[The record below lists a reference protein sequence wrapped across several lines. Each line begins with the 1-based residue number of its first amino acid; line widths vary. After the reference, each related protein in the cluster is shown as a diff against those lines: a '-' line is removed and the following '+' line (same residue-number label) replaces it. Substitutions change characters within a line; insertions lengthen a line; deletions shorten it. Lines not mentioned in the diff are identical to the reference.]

1 MADIFLLGNKKEIE
15 RRTTMRKYSNNN
27 ISTKLIHGG
36 ISNDE
41 HTGAV
46 NVPIYQTSTYG
57 QEVPGK
63 HKGWEYSRS
72 GNPTRKALEELIAE
86 LENGKFGFAF
96 ASGLAAIS
104 TVVSLFKP
112 GDEIVISNDVYGGT
126 FRILDKVFSKYDIKY
141 HQVDTSNLKNIE
153 DAINDKV
160 KAIYIETPSNPLLG
174 ITDIEGASKIAKAHG
189 LLTIVDNTFYTPYI
203 QRPLELGAD
212 IVIHSATKYLGGHSD
227 LIAGLVVV
235 NDEKLAQE
243 IGFLQNAIGAI
254 LQPFDS
260 FLLIR
265 GIKTLGV
272 RLDRHVAN
280 AEYIVNELSKLEDV
294 KKIYYPGLE
303 SHPGYDV
310 NKKQAKNG
318 GAMISFELTD
328 GHDTDTLFRSLNII
342 TLAESLGGVE
352 SLIEHPASM
361 THASIPKEIREAAGL
376 GDGLLR
382 LSVGIED
389 AKELAEDIIGAI
401 KKSRK

>member
-1 MADIFLLGNKKEIE
+1 MS
-15 RRTTMRKYSNNN
+15 KYSNNN

-389 AKELAEDIIGAI
+389 AKDLADDIIEAI

>member
-1 MADIFLLGNKKEIE
+1 MS
-15 RRTTMRKYSNNN
+15 KYSNNN

-153 DAINDKV
+153 DAINDNV

-235 NDEKLAQE
+235 NDDKLAQE

>member
-1 MADIFLLGNKKEIE
+1 MS
-15 RRTTMRKYSNNN
+15 KYSNNN

-352 SLIEHPASM
+352 SLIEHQASM

-389 AKELAEDIIGAI
+389 AEELAEDIIGAI

>member
-1 MADIFLLGNKKEIE
+1 MS
-15 RRTTMRKYSNNN
+15 KYSNNN

-310 NKKQAKNG
+310 KKKQAKNG

>member
-1 MADIFLLGNKKEIE
+1 MS
-15 RRTTMRKYSNNN
+15 KYSNNN

-174 ITDIEGASKIAKAHG
+174 ITDIEGASRIAKEHG

-235 NDEKLAQE
+235 NDEKLAEE

>member
-1 MADIFLLGNKKEIE
+1 MSEFK
-15 RRTTMRKYSNNN
+15 NNN
-27 ISTKLIHGG
+27 IATKLIHGG
-36 ISNDE
+36 ISKDE
-41 HTGAV
+41 LTGAV

-57 QEVPGK
+57 QTLPGQ
-63 HKGWEYSRS
+63 HKGYEYSRS

-86 LENGKFGFAF
+86 LENGTNGFAF

-104 TVVSLFKP
+104 TVLSLFNA
-112 GDEIVISNDVYGGT
+112 GDELVVSNDVYGGT
-126 FRILDKVFSKYDIKY
+126 FRLLDKVFTRFGIKY
-141 HQVDTSNLKNIE
+141 TQVNTSDLDAVKK
-153 DAINDKV
+153 AINGNV

-174 ITDIEGASKIAKAHG
+174 ITDIEEIAKIAKENG
-189 LLTIVDNTFYTPYI
+189 LLSIVDNTFYTPYI
-203 QRPLELGAD
+203 QRPLDFGID

-235 NDEKLAQE
+235 KNEELAQR

-254 LQPFDS
+254 LEPFDS

-272 RLDRHVAN
+272 RLDRHVSN
-280 AEYIVNELSKLEDV
+280 AEYVVEELSKLEDV

-303 SHPGYDV
+303 THPGYEI
-310 NKKQAKNG
+310 NKKQASSG
-318 GAMISFELTD
+318 GAMISFELTE
-328 GHDTDTLFRSLNII
+328 GHDSNKLFESLKVI

-376 GDGLLR
+376 GDGLFR

-389 AKELAEDIIGAI
+389 AKEIADDIITAI
-401 KKSRK
+401 KNARI

>member
-1 MADIFLLGNKKEIE
+1 MS
-15 RRTTMRKYSNNN
+15 KYSNNN

>member
-1 MADIFLLGNKKEIE
+1 MS
-15 RRTTMRKYSNNN
+15 KYSNNN

-235 NDEKLAQE
+235 NDEKLAEE

>member
-1 MADIFLLGNKKEIE
+1 MS
-15 RRTTMRKYSNNN
+15 KYSNNN

-174 ITDIEGASKIAKAHG
+174 ITDIDGASKIAKAHG

-235 NDEKLAQE
+235 NDEKLAEE

-303 SHPGYDV
+303 SHPGYET

-328 GHDTDTLFRSLNII
+328 GHDTDTLFRSLKII